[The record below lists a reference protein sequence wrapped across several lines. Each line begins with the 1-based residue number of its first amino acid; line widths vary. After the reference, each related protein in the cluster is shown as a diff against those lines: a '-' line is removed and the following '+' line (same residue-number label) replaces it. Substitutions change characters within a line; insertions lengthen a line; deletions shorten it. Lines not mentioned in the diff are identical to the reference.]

1 MDPYHKV
8 SPKKSRTI
16 TIDPSIKLFVISA
29 EIDYYLMNLKE
40 ALDTNNANDIR
51 LFKRRL
57 ASLVKKRESLLL
69 YMNESSS

>member
-8 SPKKSRTI
+8 RPKQSRSI
-16 TIDPSIKLFVISA
+16 AIEPSIKLFVISA

-40 ALDTNNANDIR
+40 ALDTDNTNDIR

-57 ASLVKKRESLLL
+57 SSLVKKRENLLI
-69 YMNESSS
+69 YINETSG